1 MASNEII
8 NNKMREEGT
17 QMKTTEAGETYDCL
31 KLENQLCFPLYVCAK
46 EIVRRY
52 KPFLDEIDL
61 TYTQYIAMM
70 ALWEKKKLNVKE
82 LGDMLFLDSGTLTPL
97 LKKMEEKGLLTR
109 TRSKEDERNLI
120 VEITDKG
127 EALKEEAKT
136 IPERL
141 GSCLSM
147 SEADAG
153 KLYEIL
159 HRFMGTI

>member
-1 MASNEII
+1 MASKKNT

-70 ALWEKKKLNVKE
+70 ALWDKKKLNVKE

-147 SEADAG
+147 SEEDAG